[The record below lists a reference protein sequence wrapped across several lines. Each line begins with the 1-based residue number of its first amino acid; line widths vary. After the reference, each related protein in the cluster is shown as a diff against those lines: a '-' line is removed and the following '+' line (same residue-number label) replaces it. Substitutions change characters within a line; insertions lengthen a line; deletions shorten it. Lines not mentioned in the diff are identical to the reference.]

1 MHKKPRRTGK
11 HGVKS
16 MTDSVSSFPRTKPA
30 SKQLDKLFTLYQE
43 AKDTFDDSALAERL
57 QSMMNA
63 KTRPRITK
71 AISLG
76 LGSLGASKDQPRRIK
91 QLVIFLAIASY
102 LAASQSLVPL
112 YAQDP
117 TFTSTDEAFLSTFGI
132 KVLKTPSPS
141 ELGEAADLIDSETLV
156 YSPFLTIA
164 AYTSLFVSGS
174 KSSSLPGSKIPV
186 LIGDDFNA
194 LKLKWEKRTTEHR
207 DVEALI
213 KAFKARNYQR
223 RVISGDGFWH
233 ESDNP
238 FPMALYWGQ
247 SSNSSRDGPRAN
259 KL

>member
-1 MHKKPRRTGK
+1 
-11 HGVKS
+11 
-16 MTDSVSSFPRTKPA
+16 
-30 SKQLDKLFTLYQE
+30 
-43 AKDTFDDSALAERL
+43 LAQRL

-63 KTRPRITK
+63 KTLPQITK

-102 LAASQSLVPL
+102 LTSANQSNIPL

-117 TFTSTDEAFLSTFGI
+117 TFTSTDEAFLSAFGI
-132 KVLKTPSPS
+132 MVLKTPSPS
-141 ELGEAADLIDSETLV
+141 ELGQAADLIDSETLV

-174 KSSSLPGSKIPV
+174 KGSSIPGSKIPV

-194 LKLKWEKRTTEHR
+194 LKLKWEKRTAEHR
-207 DVEALI
+207 DVEVLI
-213 KAFKARNYQR
+213 KAFKARSYQQR
-223 RVISGDGFWH
+223 AISGDGFWH
-233 ESDNP
+233 DSDHS
-238 FPMALYWGQ
+238 FPMALYRGLP
-247 SSNSSRDGPRAN
+247 SNIARDGARQC